1 MLFAELINTPRMEP
15 PITEICEASNA
26 VFVFD
31 IDSGF
36 IHVLGTKARFQF
48 DPVNVVCNA
57 LRRWT
62 FGSD

>member
-1 MLFAELINTPRMEP
+1 MLFAELINTPRMGP

-26 VFVFD
+26 VFVFH

-36 IHVLGTKARFQF
+36 ILGTKARFQF
-48 DPVNVVCNA
+48 NTVNAVCNA